1 MMPVE
6 LWKESAGAGTIAC
19 CLPSW
24 ALNGQR
30 PIGEEAAIVSC
41 GLRSSCIMLR
51 SSGCTSE
58 HLHDRDA
65 WCLLVFA
72 LEMFLYDVTANCVQ
86 E

>member
-1 MMPVE
+1 M
-6 LWKESAGAGTIAC
+6 
-19 CLPSW
+19 
-24 ALNGQR
+24 
-30 PIGEEAAIVSC
+30 VSR